1 MGRSISVF
9 AVLCLVLASLVT
21 PNGAFAQTEAR
32 DRVAFGSDVHVGPG
46 EVVEDA
52 SSFGG
57 DTIVEG
63 EVLGDAVSFGG
74 SVVLRGDGRVRGET
88 TSFGGEVR
96 DAGTSAAHASAS
108 HHHDR
113 GPLERLGDWVG
124 SLARNVVSHV
134 LIFLLGLLLFGV
146 ARDRLGAMQVTM
158 IKDGPKTAGLG
169 LLAYVGA
176 ALAVLLFTVTIIGI
190 PIAVV
195 LALALPV
202 ATYVGL
208 AAAATIIGAVL
219 PIQELQGREVLQLAA
234 GVGVLFVASLVPVAG
249 TLVTIAAACLGFGA
263 LIRTRFAP
271 TPPSDLP
278 PEGPYREA
286 APV

>member
-21 PNGAFAQTEAR
+21 PSGAFAQTEAR

-46 EVVEDA
+46 EVVKDA
-52 SSFGG
+52 ASFGG

-74 SVVLRGDGRVRGET
+74 SVVLRGDGRVRGEA

-96 DAGTSAAHASAS
+96 DAGTPAAHVSAS
-108 HHHDR
+108 HHDR

-124 SLARNVVSHV
+124 SLARSVVSHV

-169 LLAYVGA
+169 LLAYVVA

-195 LALALPV
+195 LALTLPV